1 MDQNDVQTSPDAPE
15 APQPP
20 VDQHD
25 SSTAPSE
32 DTGGSSPEA
41 GVEEEAV
48 EEAVA
53 PEPTPP
59 PVEGVAPR
67 PEAGSTNPKTAKA
80 PPPGVPLQP
89 INATRDPRS
98 APTPKRP
105 ASKIGEAQERQE
117 ALREESLRS

>member
-1 MDQNDVQTSPDAPE
+1 MDQTDAQTSPDAPE
-15 APQPP
+15 APQEPQPP

-32 DTGGSSPEA
+32 DTGGSSPEP
-41 GVEEEAV
+41 GV

-53 PEPTPP
+53 SEPTPP

-89 INATRDPRS
+89 INATRDPNS
-98 APTPKRP
+98 APTPRRS
-105 ASKIGEAQERQE
+105 ASRIGEAQERQE
-117 ALREESLRS
+117 ALREESLRSD

>member
-1 MDQNDVQTSPDAPE
+1 VDSKDFQVSSDAPE

-20 VDQHD
+20 VDHHED
-25 SSTAPSE
+25 STAPSE
-32 DTGGSSPEA
+32 ETGGSSPEA
-41 GVEEEAV
+41 SVEEET
-48 EEAVA
+48 A
-53 PEPTPP
+53 PAP

-89 INATRDPRS
+89 INATRDPGS

-105 ASKIGEAQERQE
+105 ASRIKEAQKRQK
-117 ALREESLRS
+117 ALREQSLSG